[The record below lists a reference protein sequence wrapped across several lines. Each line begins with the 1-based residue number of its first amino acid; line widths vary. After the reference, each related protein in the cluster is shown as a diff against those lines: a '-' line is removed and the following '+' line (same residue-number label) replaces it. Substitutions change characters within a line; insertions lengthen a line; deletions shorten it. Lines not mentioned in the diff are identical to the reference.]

1 MRVDKETLKKIAHLS
16 RLDLD
21 EGKEKEM
28 LQSLSEI
35 LTWVEKLNELNT
47 DNIDP
52 LTNMSME
59 VNALR
64 EDKIGE
70 HLDREKGLSNA
81 PERDA
86 TFFKVP
92 KVKD

>member
-1 MRVDKETLKKIAHLS
+1 MKVDKETLKKIAHLA

-21 EGKEKEM
+21 ERKEKEM

-47 DNIDP
+47 DKIDP

-59 VNALR
+59 VNVLR

-70 HLDREKGLSNA
+70 HLDREKGLLNA

>member
-1 MRVDKETLKKIAHLS
+1 MKVDKETLKKIAHLA

-47 DNIDP
+47 DKIDP

-59 VNALR
+59 VNVLR

-70 HLDREKGLSNA
+70 HLDREKGLLNA